1 MPFLKQVLV
10 RLLVYWAPSGLRYVV
25 RLLIACLFAEVA
37 TWCRRTLLRFVAFF
51 AALDTAFRS
60 VDLRGTFLRDVA
72 ILLTFEAF
80 GRPYDFSYS
89 YVRPIYPHR
98 LLLEELLGCLRW

>member
-10 RLLVYWAPSGLRYVV
+10 RLLVYWTPSGPRYMV
-25 RLLIACLFAEVA
+25 RFLITCLFAEVT

-51 AALDTAFRS
+51 AALDAAFTS
-60 VDLRGTFLRDVA
+60 VDLRGTFLEDVA
-72 ILLTFEAF
+72 RLPAFEAF

-89 YVRPIYPHR
+89 YVRPIQPS
-98 LLLEELLGCLRW
+98 